1 MTFCVQKVI
10 GAKWLI
16 PSHQLSILRKSIFD
30 RVNRFF
36 TEHPLLL
43 AAVGWTKSH
52 SLPGFHKTPIW
63 DIGTFFWNEIQR
75 DDLFIRAQAISF
87 SFFLSLFP
95 SLISLF
101 TLVPI
106 IAVPLSQYLP
116 GVEQY
121 EDILYSEI
129 QNIIPGSAGNT
140 LFDFVKDIVTKP
152 RFALFSFGFVLAL
165 FFSSNGMVTL
175 VRGFEKSYEQVFRQR
190 TIIRRQMV
198 ALALV
203 FVLFFLSLISVIF
216 IVTGDHIVRWLV
228 DILNL
233 HLLSKIG
240 LYATRWV
247 VIISLYYFGIS
258 FIYRYGAATH
268 KRFSFFS
275 PGTSVATVLC
285 ILTSVAFSFYVDNFG
300 AYNQLYG
307 SIGAL
312 MVIMLWIEINVLFL
326 LIGYELN
333 VSIAVNRDL
342 KQKLPDAE
350 YEVIEPDIPEEAM
363 EANDFMLKE

>member
-1 MTFCVQKVI
+1 M
-10 GAKWLI
+10 
-16 PSHQLSILRKSIFD
+16 RKKIFE
-30 RVNRFF
+30 NITHFF

-43 AAVGWTKSH
+43 SVIGWTKTH
-52 SLPGFHKTPIW
+52 SLPGFHQTPIW
-63 DIGTFFWNEIQR
+63 DIGIFFWNEIQR

-87 SFFLSLFP
+87 SFFLALFP
-95 SLISLF
+95 SLIALF
-101 TLVPI
+101 TF
-106 IAVPLSQYLP
+106 VPLLSSWLSDYVPVL
-116 GVEQY
+116 EQY

-140 LFDFVKDIVTKP
+140 LFNFVNDIITRP
-152 RFALFSFGFVLAL
+152 RFALFSFGFFLAV

-190 TIIRRQMV
+190 SVIRRQLV
-198 ALALV
+198 ALGLV
-203 FVLFFLSLISVIF
+203 FVLFLLSLISVIF
-216 IVTGDHIVRWLV
+216 IVTGDLIIGWVINL
-228 DILNL
+228 LNL
-233 HLLSKIG
+233 ELLSSIG
-240 LYATRWV
+240 LYAVRWF
-247 VIISLYYFGIS
+247 VIIGVYYIGIS
-258 FIYRYGAATH
+258 FIYRYGAATY

-275 PGTSVATVLC
+275 PGTSVATILC

-307 SIGAL
+307 SIGAV

-342 KQKLPDAE
+342 KEKLLDTE
-350 YEVIEPDIPEEAM
+350 HVDLTELEEVELEE
-363 EANDFMLKE
+363 